1 MRVSKKITTFAA
13 ELKYH
18 TIMSEKVT
26 VFCKNKGISKELP
39 QGLTLEEI
47 KEEFDVKTKTYVLG
61 ALVNNRLRHLSYRIY
76 NPKTIEFIEMHT
88 VIGARIYSHTLWM
101 MAAKACHEVAGKRL
115 WVRYPMNAG
124 YYCTVEDGVTDEMVA
139 KIKAKMME
147 YVKREIKIEL
157 KEDLSSVVA
166 EMFRRVDALDVV
178 KLIESTGKHYTKYYM
193 LDGYFDFYPTMIGP
207 NTKCIDVFDVIRY
220 EDGIMLVMPD
230 SDDIYTPGKAI
241 SQPHT
246 FSAHK
251 EYYEWNAMMG
261 LHSVGDMNELV
272 TNGGIRNMMKVAEAL
287 HEKKIASI
295 AETIKN
301 DAPKFVMIAG
311 PSSSGK
317 TTFSKRLEVQLQVC
331 GIHPQVLSLD
341 NYFVERD
348 QTPKDEKGEYDFE
361 HFKALD
367 IDLLNDNLRRIM
379 NGEEIEVP
387 TYVFSEGTKKYLGNT
402 VKLDDDQVL
411 IMEGIHALNPDLLPN
426 IPPEMIFKIYIAPMT
441 AIAFD
446 DHNWLPVADIR
457 LIRRIVRDNNFR
469 AYTAAM
475 TIKRWHSVRAGERKW
490 ITPFQEDADVM
501 FNSAQMCEL
510 AVMKDH
516 VEPLL
521 RQVPETADEYI
532 EARRLLEFLE
542 FFKPVA
548 DKELPPTSLLREFL
562 GGSSFHY

>member
-1 MRVSKKITTFAA
+1 MI
-13 ELKYH
+13 
-18 TIMSEKVT
+18 EKVV
-26 VFCKNKGISKELP
+26 VFCKNTGTSKELP
-39 QGLTLEEI
+39 QGMNLEQI
-47 KEEFDVKTKTYVLG
+47 KRSFKVKMDTQVLG
-61 ALVNNRLRHLSYRIY
+61 ALVNNKLQHLSYRVY
-76 NPKTIEFIEMHT
+76 EPKTIEFIE
-88 VIGARIYSHTLWM
+88 VRSAIGANIYARTLWM

-115 WVRYPMNAG
+115 WVRYPISAG
-124 YYCTVEDGVTDEMVA
+124 FYCTVEGGVTDEMIA
-139 KIKAKMME
+139 QIKERMMS
-147 YVKREIKIEL
+147 YVHKKIKIEL
-157 KEDLSSVVA
+157 KRDLSAIVA
-166 EMFRRVDALDVV
+166 EKFRSVDSMDVV
-178 KLIESTGKHYTKYYM
+178 KLVESTGKHYTQYYEM
-193 LDGYFDFYPTMIGP
+193 DGYFDFYPYVLAP
-207 NTKCIDVFDVIRY
+207 NTDCISVFDVVKY
-220 EDGIMLVMPD
+220 ENGIMLVMPD
-230 SDDIYTPGKAI
+230 AKNIKMPGVPVRRPLVFA
-241 SQPHT
+241 SHE
-246 FSAHK
+246 
-251 EYYEWNAMMG
+251 EYYEWNNMMG

-272 TNGGIRNMMKVAEAL
+272 MNGGIKNMMKVAEAL

-295 AETIKN
+295 AEAIKER
-301 DAPKFVMIAG
+301 APKFVLIAG

-341 NYFVERD
+341 NYFVEREN
-348 QTPKDEKGEYDFE
+348 TPRDEKGDYDFE

-379 NGEEIEVP
+379 KGEEVEVP
-387 TYVFSEGTKKYLGNT
+387 TYIFAEGKKKYLGNT
-402 VKLDDDQVL
+402 VKLEEDQVL
-411 IMEGIHALNPDLLPN
+411 IMEGIHALNPDLLPD
-426 IPPEMIFKIYIAPMT
+426 IPADLLYKIYIAPMT

-475 TIKRWHSVRAGERKW
+475 TIKRWPSVRKGEFKW
-490 ITPFQEDADVM
+490 IMPYQENADVM
-501 FNSAQMCEL
+501 FNSALMYEL

-521 RQVPETADEYI
+521 RQVPETADEYVY
-532 EARRLLEFLE
+532 ARRLLDFLE

>member
-1 MRVSKKITTFAA
+1 M
-13 ELKYH
+13 E
-18 TIMSEKVT
+18 EKVV
-26 VFCKNKGISKELP
+26 VFCKNTNTSKEIR
-39 QGLTLEEI
+39 QGMTLDEI
-47 KEEFDVKTKTYVLG
+47 KREFNVTMGSQIMG
-61 ALVNNRLRHLSYRIY
+61 ALVNNRLRNMSYRIF
-76 NPKTIEFIEMHT
+76 NPRTIEFFEMKS
-88 VIGARIYSHTLWM
+88 VIGARVYSKTLWM

-115 WVRYPMNAG
+115 WVRFPINAG
-124 YYCTVEDGVTDEMVA
+124 YYCTVDGDLSDDTITA
-139 KIKAKMME
+139 IKERME
-147 YVKREIKIEL
+147 EYTRRDIKIVL

-166 EMFRRVDALDVV
+166 EKFRKVDAYDVV
-178 KLIESTGKHYTKYYM
+178 SLIESLGKHYTEYYEM
-193 LDGYFDFYPTMIGP
+193 DGYFDFYPGVLAPSTGYI
-207 NTKCIDVFDVIRY
+207 TTFDVQRY
-220 EDGIMLVMPD
+220 ENGIMLVMPD
-230 SDDIYTPGKAI
+230 VNNINAPGKVLQ
-241 SQPHT
+241 QPRT
-246 FSAHK
+246 FAAHE
-251 EYYEWNAMMG
+251 EYYEWSTMMG

-272 TNGGIRNMMKVAEAL
+272 MNGAIRNMMKVAEAL

-295 AETIKN
+295 AEMIRN

-331 GIHPQVLSLD
+331 GIRPQVLSLD

-367 IDLLNDNLRRIM
+367 IDLLNDNLQRIM
-379 NGEEIEVP
+379 NGEEVEVP
-387 TYVFSEGTKKYLGNT
+387 TYIFSEGTKKYLGNT
-402 VKLDDDQVL
+402 VKLEDDQVL
-411 IMEGIHALNPDLLPN
+411 IMEGIHALNPDLLPD
-426 IPPEMIFKIYIAPMT
+426 IPPELIFKIYIAPMT

-469 AYTAAM
+469 SYTAAM
-475 TIKRWHSVRAGERKW
+475 TIKRWPSVRAGEQKW
-490 ITPFQEDADVM
+490 ITPFQENADVM

-510 AVMKDH
+510 AVMKEH

-521 RQVPETADEYI
+521 RQVPETADEYV
-532 EARRLLEFLE
+532 EARRILDFLE
-542 FFKPVA
+542 FFKPVK

>member
-1 MRVSKKITTFAA
+1 M
-13 ELKYH
+13 L
-18 TIMSEKVT
+18 EKVSIL
-26 VFCKNKGISKELP
+26 CKNTGISKELP
-39 QGLTLEEI
+39 QGLTLAEI
-47 KEEFDVKTKTYVLG
+47 KNEFGITTKTNVLG
-61 ALVNNRLRHLSYRIY
+61 ALVNNRFRHLSYRIY
-76 NPKTIEFIEMHT
+76 APKTIEFVEMNST
-88 VIGARIYSHTLWM
+88 IGARVYSPTLWM
-101 MAAKACHEVAGKRL
+101 MAAKACHEVLGKRL
-115 WVRYPMNAG
+115 WVRFPMNVG
-124 YYCTVEDGVTDEMVA
+124 FYCTVEDGVTDEIVA
-139 KIKAKMME
+139 RIKAKMME
-147 YVKREIKIEL
+147 YVARKIDIEV
-157 KEDLSSVVA
+157 KEEPSEKVI
-166 EMFRRVDALDVV
+166 EMFRRVEAFDVV
-178 KLIESTGKHYTKYYM
+178 KLLESTGKHYTKYYVM
-193 LDGYFDFYPTMIGP
+193 DGYFDFYPAVLAP
-207 NTKCIDVFDVIRY
+207 NTGCIDVFDVIRY
-220 EDGIMLVMPD
+220 ENGMMLVMPNP
-230 SDDIYTPGKAI
+230 DDLNNPGKPRI
-241 SQPHT
+241 EPRT
-246 FSAHK
+246 FAAHE
-251 EYYEWNAMMG
+251 EYYDWNTMMG
-261 LHSVGDMNELV
+261 LHSVGDMNELA
-272 TNGGIRNMMKVAEAL
+272 TNGGIRNMIKVAEAL

-295 AETIKN
+295 AEMIKN

-331 GIHPQVLSLD
+331 GIRPQVLSLD
-341 NYFVERD
+341 NYFVERN

-367 IDLLNDNLRRIM
+367 IDLLNDNLQRIM
-379 NGEEIEVP
+379 NGEEVKVP
-387 TYVFSEGTKKYLGNT
+387 TYIFSEGTKKYLGNT
-402 VKLDDDQVL
+402 VKLEEGQVL

-475 TIKRWHSVRAGERKW
+475 TIKRWPSVRAGERRW
-490 ITPFQEDADVM
+490 IIPFMENADVM

-510 AVMKDH
+510 AVLKNH

-521 RQVPETADEYI
+521 RQVPETADEYV
-532 EARRLLEFLE
+532 EARRLIDFLE